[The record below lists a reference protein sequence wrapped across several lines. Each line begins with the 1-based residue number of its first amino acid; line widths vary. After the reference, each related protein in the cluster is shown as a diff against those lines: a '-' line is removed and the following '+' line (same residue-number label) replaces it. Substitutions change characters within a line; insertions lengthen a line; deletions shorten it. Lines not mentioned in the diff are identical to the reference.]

1 MSQCRNCGA
10 YLTETYCPRCGQKDV
25 DLERPITQL
34 IGDVFKETF
43 DLDGRAARTI
53 RALLTRP
60 GLLTR
65 EFLAGHRRRYTPPVR
80 LYLIVS
86 VAFFLITTWVVSQGM
101 LLEEGQ
107 DLAVDAPDQARFAGE
122 ELPRLMFLLLPAF
135 ALLLKLAFWRRL
147 YFDHLIFAL
156 HFHTAAYITLALI
169 LPMEDATVQ
178 YWPAI
183 VAQFALLFYLL
194 AYLVIALRRVYDC
207 GWAGAMTRSAGILLG
222 YLVMVSMVIE
232 TASSFLNIGD

>member
-10 YLTETYCPRCGQKDV
+10 DLAETYCPRCGQKNL
-25 DLERPITQL
+25 DLERPILVL
-34 IGDVFKETF
+34 IGEVLKETF
-43 DLDGRAARTI
+43 DLDGRAARTV

-107 DLAVDAPDQARFAGE
+107 DLAVDAPGQARFGREPGPGPHSA
-122 ELPRLMFLLLPAF
+122 RKNRASYR
-135 ALLLKLAFWRRL
+135 KRR
-147 YFDHLIFAL
+147 
-156 HFHTAAYITLALI
+156 
-169 LPMEDATVQ
+169 
-178 YWPAI
+178 
-183 VAQFALLFYLL
+183 
-194 AYLVIALRRVYDC
+194 
-207 GWAGAMTRSAGILLG
+207 
-222 YLVMVSMVIE
+222 
-232 TASSFLNIGD
+232 